1 VTNTERK
8 SKYNARAVNLDG
20 YRFASQAE
28 AARYRELKLLKQAG
42 KIMQLVIHPRYPLHV
57 GLGQDLIGY
66 YEADF
71 SYRIPGQRIVVE
83 DVKGEPTPVYRLK
96 KKLVRALYGI
106 EIVEIDAAQY
116 RTRTRSKR

>member
-1 VTNTERK
+1 MT
-8 SKYNARAVNLDG
+8 KYNARTVIMDG
-20 YRFASQAE
+20 YLFGSQAE
-28 AARYRELKLLKQAG
+28 AARYGELKLLERAG
-42 KIMQLVIHPRYPLHV
+42 EIRGLVIHPRYSLTVKDILV
-57 GLGQDLIGY
+57 GV

-71 SYRIPGQRIVVE
+71 GYVVSETETLIVE

-116 RTRTRSKR
+116 RARTRSKR